1 MIKRLLKSVRE
12 FKKDALLT
20 PFFVVL
26 EVVMEV
32 VIPAVM
38 ALLIDRGIDA
48 HDMGEIWKYGIILI
62 ICAGLALVFG
72 AAAGTYAAR
81 ASTGFARN
89 LRHDMYY
96 AVQDYSFSNIDKFS
110 TGSIVTRLTTD
121 VTNVQNSFQMCT
133 RIAVRCP
140 VMLVFALVMAFQIN
154 SELALIFLAVLPV
167 LAIGLGLLM
176 KFVGPVFERVFKTY
190 DRMNTVVQENVRGI
204 RVVKAYVRED
214 HETEK
219 FKGVSGLLYKEFSKA
234 QKTMAGVAPLMQF
247 CMYACMLLISWFGAR
262 LIVGGS
268 MTTGELTSLFSYA
281 MQILMSL
288 MMVAMVFV
296 MITMSKASAERIV
309 EILEEQPDLHNPENP
324 VTEVKNGDIDF
335 DNVNFSYKGD
345 EHKLAL
351 RDVDLHI
358 KAGQTIGIL
367 GGTGAAKSTLVQLIP
382 RLYDVTSGSVKV
394 GGVDVRDYDIEALR
408 EQVAMVL
415 QKNVLFSG
423 TIKENLRWGN
433 ENASDEELERVCKL
447 AQADEFIQQMPKK
460 YDTYIEQGGTN
471 VSGGQKQRLCIARAL
486 LKHPKVLI
494 LDDSTSAVD
503 TKTDALIREGLAS
516 YLPETTK
523 IIIAQRTSSVEH
535 ADRILVLD
543 NGHIAGLGTHAE
555 LMQTCDIYRDTY
567 ESQNRTGEED
577 EVAVATA
584 DGATTEAAAATATGE
599 TAAPAAGDTS
609 ANGATTETVTA
620 AEASATVEGG
630 AAHE

>member
-48 HDMGEIWKYGIILI
+48 HNMGEIWKYGLILI
-62 ICAGLALVFG
+62 VCAALALVFG

-140 VMLVFALVMAFQIN
+140 VMLIFALVMAFQIN
-154 SELALIFLAVLPV
+154 SELALVFLGVLPI

-214 HETEK
+214 YETEK
-219 FKGVSGLLYKEFSKA
+219 FKGVSGLLYKQFSKA

-309 EILEEQPDLHNPENP
+309 EILEEQPDLHNPEKP
-324 VTEVKNGDIDF
+324 VTEVKSGDIRF
-335 DNVNFSYKGD
+335 ENVNFSYKGD

-351 RDVDLHI
+351 QNVNLDI

-382 RLYDVTSGSVKV
+382 RLYDVTTGSVKV
-394 GGVDVRDYDIEALR
+394 GGVDVRAYDIEALR

-433 ENASDEELERVCKL
+433 ENASDEELQRVCKL

-486 LKHPKVLI
+486 LKKPKVLI

-503 TKTDALIREGLAS
+503 TKTDALIRKAFAEEIPG
-516 YLPETTK
+516 TTK
-523 IIIAQRTSSVEH
+523 LIIAQRVSSVQD
-535 ADRILVLD
+535 ADQIIILDGGAVQ
-543 NGHIAGLGTHAE
+543 AVGTHEE
-555 LMQTCDIYRDTY
+555 LLAGNPIYQEIYNQQTRKG
-567 ESQNRTGEED
+567 GEE
-577 EVAVATA
+577 
-584 DGATTEAAAATATGE
+584 
-599 TAAPAAGDTS
+599 
-609 ANGATTETVTA
+609 
-620 AEASATVEGG
+620 
-630 AAHE
+630 